1 MNISSAVIKTLPDS
15 INEVIEIIKASN
27 LCEYHLDDGKGKIVV
42 SIEGESIDDEI
53 KAINELKKIPKV
65 ISADI
70 VYSYMEDEIGEEIA
84 KLEENELVP
93 PWLNNDSIRA
103 EDIDYKGELKINKK
117 RKQ

>member
-15 INEVIEIIKASN
+15 INEVIEI
-27 LCEYHLDDGKGKIVV
+27 
-42 SIEGESIDDEI
+42 I